1 MLSRTACVTR
11 FCRSS
16 PTRCAYTTAF
26 DPSSYC
32 PPSIAAGATYRMKQR
47 DWQALFN
54 LAGYKPVIET
64 AGRSPATGNGGA
76 HGGNDGGNNRGNNG
90 DDNKKSSI
98 SKTPKVKPTKETTSI
113 VKASSNKKQMDIIA
127 PNTRLH
133 SSGSILKEFIPKR
146 HSKTNTWSAQL
157 VRALNSEV
165 KECKSFEEIIPRVL
179 NSETKFEKLLMPER
193 NFSSFSEMGATLR
206 RDPKSKA
213 PRLLADAMI
222 ALNMKKKLPE
232 DGMKLFAATLLT
244 HSRHEDSNIMFTVS
258 ESNTRKSTNFM
269 KAVICMPNKSLYTV
283 SSVPD
288 LVGYKMAFYKHE
300 STDRVSYA
308 VMTNPVSAG
317 VTEAKGDTSETYM
330 GQACAQLVILGRIRF
345 QQNLIEPNGT
355 IIVYSFRF
363 SQNFFQVIQ
372 ATFPRGIFLFNC
384 CVFIT
389 FARFLLIF

>member
-1 MLSRTACVTR
+1 
-11 FCRSS
+11 
-16 PTRCAYTTAF
+16 
-26 DPSSYC
+26 
-32 PPSIAAGATYRMKQR
+32 
-47 DWQALFN
+47 
-54 LAGYKPVIET
+54 
-64 AGRSPATGNGGA
+64 
-76 HGGNDGGNNRGNNG
+76 
-90 DDNKKSSI
+90 
-98 SKTPKVKPTKETTSI
+98 
-113 VKASSNKKQMDIIA
+113 
-127 PNTRLH
+127 
-133 SSGSILKEFIPKR
+133 
-146 HSKTNTWSAQL
+146 
-157 VRALNSEV
+157 
-165 KECKSFEEIIPRVL
+165 
-179 NSETKFEKLLMPER
+179 
-193 NFSSFSEMGATLR
+193 
-206 RDPKSKA
+206 
-213 PRLLADAMI
+213 
-222 ALNMKKKLPE
+222 
-232 DGMKLFAATLLT
+232 MKLFAATLLT

-372 ATFPRGIFLFNC
+372 ATFPRGFFSFFDTGNVDMNTKNTAVFRSFPGRPLDFLNGNDRRKIC
-384 CVFIT
+384 RIIHHVILHMDRL
-389 FARFLLIF
+389 A